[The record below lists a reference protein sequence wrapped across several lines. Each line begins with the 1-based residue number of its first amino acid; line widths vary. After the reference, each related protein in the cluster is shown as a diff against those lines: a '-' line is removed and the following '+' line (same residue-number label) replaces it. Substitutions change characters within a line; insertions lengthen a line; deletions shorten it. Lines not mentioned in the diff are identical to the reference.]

1 MNQAQTF
8 NDPFGVVK
16 PNRKDWSWQPR
27 AKEPQKQYPVYV
39 PTLNEPW
46 IAVRFI
52 PAKPLE
58 KAVIGDYHEMK
69 RKMLAEMSE
78 LPRLAVNIARA
89 AKLESL
95 PAYNCLRRMFNENEV
110 IRTKENG
117 NWKYSITAKV

>member
-1 MNQAQTF
+1 MNQAQTL
-8 NDPFGVVK
+8 NAEFGIVQPK
-16 PNRKDWSWQPR
+16 RGEWYWLPR
-27 AKEPQKQYPVYV
+27 AKEPQKQYLVYT
-39 PTLNEPW
+39 PKLNEPW
-46 IAVRFI
+46 LTVRFI
-52 PAKPLE
+52 PARPPE

-117 NWKYSITAKV
+117 NWKYSITQKA

>member
-16 PNRKDWSWQPR
+16 PNRKAWYWLPR

-46 IAVRFI
+46 ITVRFI
-52 PAKPLE
+52 PAKPPE
-58 KAVIGDYHEMK
+58 KAIINDYHDMK
-69 RKMLAEMSE
+69 QKMLAEMSE

-117 NWKYSITAKV
+117 NWKYSITQKA

>member
-1 MNQAQTF
+1 MNQAQTL
-8 NDPFGVVK
+8 NAEFGIVHPK
-16 PNRKDWSWQPR
+16 RGEWYWLPR
-27 AKEPQKQYPVYV
+27 AKEPQKQCKVYT

-46 IAVRFI
+46 LTIRFI
-52 PAKPLE
+52 PARPPE

-117 NWKYSITAKV
+117 NWKYSITQKA